1 MFIAEK
7 FEKIVLILA
16 LVIFGVPSRSNA
28 ELITHLDV
36 NKEDLNVAVRESRDV
51 SKPDFKNELN
61 RVLTI
66 TLENRRNLQTKEI
79 VWKGPLRKIN
89 DSKFCSSN
97 KILLMGEIPFSG
109 SSSGGNN
116 IIVLD
121 SEICVVQ
128 DTIRCYD
135 YSLSPS
141 KRFLV
146 YETWY
151 PRMVSPDFRK
161 SILLIYD
168 LTETEAANRL
178 PFSSKYTYKNAGL
191 PIFPEANAYYAA
203 FDPNDLEDGLD
214 VKMYNVNLD
223 DKYSVMSPFLWSNNE
238 NLLVFFVFNH
248 NEQNNYLIKIDLTNG
263 ISNPIILRKL
273 VNMADLIKWDVILDV
288 TKEELVKKAYKFGVE
303 SIRWHDSK
311 KKIIVEPY
319 PQYWLDAEI
328 DVSLPLE

>member
-1 MFIAEK
+1 LQK
-7 FEKIVLILA
+7 NLKILA